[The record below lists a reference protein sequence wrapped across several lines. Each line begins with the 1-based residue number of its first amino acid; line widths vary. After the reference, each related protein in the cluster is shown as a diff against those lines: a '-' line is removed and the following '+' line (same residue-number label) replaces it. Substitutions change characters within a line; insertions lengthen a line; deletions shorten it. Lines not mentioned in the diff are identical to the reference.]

1 MGMMRFDRATNCPIL
16 SSIPIASSIRS
27 TAFKADEYTKWE
39 RSSASPLL
47 RAWTEAMPLT
57 TKNEGGVMRSGQMG
71 GDVNWVVKQFIEE
84 LKNKWSDFTFEML
97 LATVEEKRI
106 LAVRTQQ
113 QRYRLSD
120 GTVR

>member
-1 MGMMRFDRATNCPIL
+1 
-16 SSIPIASSIRS
+16 
-27 TAFKADEYTKWE
+27 
-39 RSSASPLL
+39 
-47 RAWTEAMPLT
+47 
-57 TKNEGGVMRSGQMG
+57 MRSGQMG

-106 LAVRTQQ
+106 LAVRTEQ